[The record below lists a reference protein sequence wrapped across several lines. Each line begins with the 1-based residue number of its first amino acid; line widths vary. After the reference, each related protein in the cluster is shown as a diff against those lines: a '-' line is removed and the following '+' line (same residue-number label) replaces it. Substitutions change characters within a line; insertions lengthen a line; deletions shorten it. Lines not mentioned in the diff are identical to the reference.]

1 MTADLTLANDINN
14 MLQPELRSFLLARGI
29 TVTDYNVSQ
38 LRESAIKAS
47 DMKLP
52 VILEKDDSVDSFKK
66 RTTVNI
72 QNRVVNFPFV
82 CDERLV
88 MLTGKLTCI
97 PGVIS
102 GDVFAYLL
110 SIAQWTSEQT
120 KNYKEERGYQ
130 LFKCH
135 HISAVQCHSLYEEHM
150 YIRAKCLRET
160 SQSEKP
166 YLVWCLM
173 NNNGSIRSAGCECT
187 TYVFSCLNIVLN

>member
-1 MTADLTLANDINN
+1 MAADLTLANDINN
-14 MLQPELRSFLLARGI
+14 MLKPELRSFLLARGI

-38 LRESAIKAS
+38 LRELAIKAS

-66 RTTVNI
+66 RTTVNL

-82 CDERLV
+82 CDERLE
-88 MLTGKLTCI
+88 MWTGNLTCI
-97 PGVIS
+97 PDVIS

-110 SIAQWTSEQT
+110 SIAQWTSERT
-120 KNYKEERGYQ
+120 KNYKQERGYQ

-135 HISAVQCHSLYEEHM
+135 HISAVQYHPLQEEHM

-160 SQSEKP
+160 SQSERL
-166 YLVWCLM
+166 YLVWSLM